1 MAGQPEVK
9 MSGNVEVT
17 TRMGAAYLSVGKIAV
32 YVHHVWAVPLFLPEQ
47 SSLRGLCTASTPKL
61 PIPHLVFILLLF
73 RLY

>member
-32 YVHHVWAVPLFLPEQ
+32 YVHHVWAVPLFCQ
-47 SSLRGLCTASTPKL
+47 NNHHCGSVYSLNPKASYSPSCVHITA
-61 PIPHLVFILLLF
+61 V
-73 RLY
+73 